1 MDTYLFLV
9 DLRFQSFE
17 LSDQGFELLFAVGCG
32 LDAFL
37 GAVENLGGLLECCI
51 AVGSSISHYVG
62 SELLKVSHVCVH
74 SRQVG
79 EQLLWLKVESFWVLD
94 FEFEAFLGRKLVEAE
109 IDCLCKLL
117 TELFRDERFLAVSSD
132 SSQQRYDHVRE
143 LE

>member
-1 MDTYLFLV
+1 M

-17 LSDQGFELLFAVGCG
+17 LSDQDLELLLDIGSG
-32 LDAFL
+32 LHAFL
-37 GAVENLGGLLECCI
+37 GAVENLGGLLECFI
-51 AVGSSISHYVG
+51 AVGSSISYYVS

-74 SRQVG
+74 GRQVC

-109 IDCLCKLL
+109 IDCLSELLTKLL
-117 TELFRDERFLAVSSD
+117 GDKRFLAVSSD
-132 SSQQRYDHVRE
+132 SSQERYDHVRE